1 RRYEIPLGVVAV
13 YSASNFPF
21 AFSVAGGD
29 TASALAA
36 GCPVVV
42 KAHPAHPATSE
53 ATVAIVRRAARACGI
68 ATEVIGLVHGFDAG
82 LELIRHPHIAAAGFT
97 GSVRGGRA
105 LYNEAAARPT
115 PIPFHGELGSINPVV
130 ITEAAVAERPEKITE
145 GLVASMTLGH
155 GQFCV
160 KPGLVLIPAGV
171 QGDRVVDGLAV
182 ALSNAEPGVLLDHRM
197 RDSYLHGV
205 SARHQ
210 LGGVVALTGTTA
222 PDDHR
227 VRPTA
232 LMVAARSV
240 LDDPT
245 LDLLLEECFGPTT
258 VVVRYGEQSEITAV
272 LDRIGGSLTATV
284 HLAVDDREK
293 HAELLNQ
300 LIRIAGRIVID
311 EWPTGVAV
319 KPAQHHGGPYPAS
332 TSTSTSVGAT
342 AIERWLRPITFQN
355 TPESLL
361 PPELRDPNLIRV
373 PRRTDGHRR

>member
-1 RRYEIPLGVVAV
+1 MTLLHTVACGFGFRGLRCGLLVSGGGGGATGGAVGGRCFELRVGHRV
-13 YSASNFPF
+13 YSA
-21 AFSVAGGD
+21 
-29 TASALAA
+29 
-36 GCPVVV
+36 
-42 KAHPAHPATSE
+42 
-53 ATVAIVRRAARACGI
+53 CGI
-68 ATEVIGLVHGFDAG
+68 GAG
-82 LELIRHPHIAAAGFT
+82 
-97 GSVRGGRA
+97 S
-105 LYNEAAARPT
+105 YEAAARLT

-160 KPGLVLIPAGV
+160 KPGLVLIPAGA

-182 ALSNAEPGVLLDHRM
+182 ALSNAESGVLLDHRM

-210 LGGVVALTGTTA
+210 LAGVVALTGTTA

-232 LMVAARSV
+232 LMVPARFV
-240 LDDPT
+240 LDDPA
-245 LDLLLEECFGPTT
+245 LELLLEECFGPTT
-258 VVVRYGEQSEITAV
+258 VVVRYGEQSDITAV
-272 LDRIGGSLTATV
+272 LDRISGSLTATV
-284 HLAVDDREK
+284 HLAADEREQQV
-293 HAELLNQ
+293 ELLDR
-300 LIRIAGRIVID
+300 LIRVAGRIVID

-361 PPELRDPNLIRV
+361 PPELRDPNPLGV
-373 PRRTDGHRR
+373 PRRTDGHRS